1 MTMTGKT
8 RYNALLNFIIICT
21 QSEVVT
27 YGSLPFSISLI
38 WNKKMRF
45 PLWGSFFSKVISEMV
60 MEYSQRREKERACAT
75 PIFRDKEQPS
85 S

>member
-1 MTMTGKT
+1 
-8 RYNALLNFIIICT
+8 
-21 QSEVVT
+21 
-27 YGSLPFSISLI
+27 
-38 WNKKMRF
+38 MRF
-45 PLWGSFFSKVISEMV
+45 PLRGSFFSKVISEMV